1 MDIASPPAHLSLLAD
16 PPVPRV
22 EARARV
28 VTGGRNIITSWCTQ
42 TSHRMWHRRPPSLVR
57 SAVLHPGALA
67 DAVAQLRA
75 ERGRSVDERRVAGVV
90 QVQRHVQALRIE
102 PGDEQAIAVP

>member
-1 MDIASPPAHLSLLAD
+1 MDIAFPPAHLSLLAD

-42 TSHRMWHRRPPSLVR
+42 TSHRMWHRRPPPLVR
-57 SAVLHPGALA
+57 GAALHPGALA
-67 DAVAQLRA
+67 DAVAGQPA
-75 ERGRSVDERRVAGVV
+75 RGGLAAAKYGRHQIARDATCEATSPWLCSV
-90 QVQRHVQALRIE
+90 
-102 PGDEQAIAVP
+102 